1 MRSLFR
7 FALVSVLIIASFLV
21 FTHSIN
27 AESQEKLA
35 INLFWGEG
43 CPHCAKEKAYLAKLL
58 PQYEDRIIYTDYEIY
73 YHFENSEL
81 FINTLEQLK
90 IDGAGVPFLF
100 IGDQYYV
107 GYGSDETTGQ
117 VIKNMIDS
125 CLESKCPDILTAIK
139 NGEPLPQEQAPE
151 VQEEQEKA
159 VEPTSGLYLEAP
171 LLGNIDVKS
180 LSLPLATILIA
191 AMDGFNP
198 CAMWI
203 LIFLITMLIN
213 MKDRKRL
220 YILGSTFIITSGLI
234 YFIFLAAWFNFFQFL
249 GYITWI
255 KFIIGIVAIIS
266 GILHLRN
273 AFSSRGG
280 CKATDEKQRESIMDR
295 IKKVIA
301 TKSFA
306 LSMAGIISLAIS
318 VNLIE
323 LVCSA
328 GLPAIYTNLLSTISL
343 STWQYYLY
351 LGLYILIFMLDD
363 LVIFFMAVKT
373 LEVTGIT
380 SKYSKWSSIIGG
392 ILILIIGIILIFKPE
407 LLMFG

>member
-1 MRSLFR
+1 MRRILISFI
-7 FALVSVLIIASFLV
+7 VLIAL
-21 FTHSIN
+21 FTSCLAFIPPTIK
-27 AESQEKLA
+27 AESQDKLA

-43 CPHCAKEKAYLAKLL
+43 CPHCAKEKAYLSKIL
-58 PQYEDRIIYTDYEIY
+58 PEYEDKVSFTDYEIY
-73 YHFENSEL
+73 YDFENSEL
-81 FINTLEQLK
+81 FVNVLEQLK

-100 IGDQYYV
+100 IGDKYYV
-107 GYGSDETTGQ
+107 GYGSDDTTGV

-125 CLESKCPDILTAIK
+125 CLESSCPDIVTSIK
-139 NGEPLPQEQAPE
+139 NGAPIPEQDPEP
-151 VQEEQEKA
+151 EEQNLA
-159 VEPTSGLYLEAP
+159 NIEPSSSIYLEAP
-171 LLGNIDVKS
+171 ILGNIDLKS

-249 GYITWI
+249 GYVTWI
-255 KFIIGIVAIIS
+255 KFIIGVVAIVS
-266 GILHLRN
+266 GVLHLKN
-273 AFSSRGG
+273 ALSSKGG
-280 CKATDEKQRESIMDR
+280 CKATNEEQRESIMDR
-295 IKKVIA
+295 IKKTIS

-306 LSMAGIISLAIS
+306 LSMIGIISLAIS

-328 GLPAIYTNLLSTISL
+328 GLPAVYTNLLSTISL
-343 STWQYYLY
+343 STWQYYSY
-351 LGLYILIFMLDD
+351 LALYILIFMLDD
-363 LVIFFMAVKT
+363 LFIFFMAVRT